1 MVGNQICNWKN
12 WKYTSFWIT
21 IILVWS
27 KLKKKLAKH
36 SQRINLGSWLTLRQV
51 HGLLKVFFFVVASN
65 LLPSASTYL
74 LQSFLRE
81 EQAGYILGGAGR
93 RALFYTHP
101 ASLTRTFQGQ
111 VLLLQPKSSS
121 CSASTLEQVLRSQ
134 QIKLNP
140 SVSAIQKFIF
150 TYKITRYLY
159 SFENC
164 FGY

>member
-1 MVGNQICNWKN
+1 M
-12 WKYTSFWIT
+12 
-21 IILVWS
+21 
-27 KLKKKLAKH
+27 
-36 SQRINLGSWLTLRQV
+36 
-51 HGLLKVFFFVVASN
+51 HGLLEVFFFVVASN

-111 VLLLQPKSSS
+111 VLLLLRYSVLQPKSSS
-121 CSASTLEQVLRSQ
+121 CSASTLEQVLRGQ

-140 SVSAIQKFIF
+140 AVSAIQKFMF
-150 TYKITRYLY
+150 TNKILGTCILLKIVCAKY
-159 SFENC
+159 
-164 FGY
+164 